1 MHFVLILKRNSHI
14 ILGVNMS
21 KKITEIV
28 DGNTACAE
36 MAYNF
41 TEVAVIYPITPS
53 SPMAELIDQWS
64 TQGKKNIFGN
74 EVLVKQ
80 MQSEGGAAGA
90 LHGLVQTGSLA
101 SSFTSSQGLL
111 LMIPNM
117 YKIAGQCLPA
127 VLHVSARAL
136 ATHALS
142 IFGDHSDVMS
152 TRSTGFCIVC
162 SKDVQECYDMAL
174 FSHIMTL
181 KCSLP
186 FLHFFDGFRTSHEM
200 QKIKTLDINDIKN
213 IFPYKKYFE
222 FKNHALTPTNPLAR
236 GTSQNPDVYFQ
247 NRERANSVYEDVN
260 KYAFETF
267 KDIERISGRHYAP
280 FEYYGAS
287 DAENIIVSMGSSV
300 ATIKEYV
307 EYFASRG
314 EKIGVI
320 NVRLCRP
327 FFDKEFIKILPKT
340 TKKIAVLDRTKES
353 GSVGEPLM
361 LDVVTSLAE
370 NNINIKVFGGRY
382 GLGGKEF
389 DLACVK
395 AVFDNLNS
403 QNSKNHFTVGID
415 DDLTHSSLE
424 LSDFDIT
431 ENCFEMKFYGLGSD
445 GTVSANKNSIKII
458 GEKTNKF
465 VQAFFEYDSK
475 KSGSL
480 TTSHIRIS
488 DAPINRAYKPKRH
501 DLIAIHNFT
510 FVARYDLISSLKDN
524 GIVLLNTK
532 LSENDLAKVLPR
544 EFLDNL
550 KKHKAKLYVI
560 DAQKIANENGL
571 GRKINTIMQ
580 TAFFKI
586 ANIGNF
592 KEIVQEIKDNAKRS
606 YQKKGDDVVLKNYK
620 CIDEAIKNVKE
631 VDYTNFTYSNID
643 TTPAKTDSKFF
654 DNVILPIEKL
664 KGDNL
669 PVSKFNVDGSIST
682 NTSKYLKRGI
692 AINLPKW
699 IKENCIQCGNCTL
712 ACPHSALRSILTKS
726 EQADQTYIDAM
737 AMPGYKFKIQLSP
750 LDCTGCGVCANT
762 CPAIKKALEMVD
774 FDKIEEKEQK
784 NYENS
789 LKVDKYQSIFKKNSA
804 KGLQFFDPYFEF
816 SYACAGC
823 GETPYIKIL
832 TQLFGDK
839 MIVANATGCSSIYGG
854 SYPVCPYAKDKD
866 DHGVAWANSLFED
879 NAEFGY
885 GMALSQRQNQN
896 TLLNVIEKILPKCED
911 ELKPLLNKF
920 LTEKSLSYEEQT
932 KIKTIA
938 TYHLSK
944 NNDSDYKMLLGLC
957 DYLVKKSI
965 WIIGGDGWAY
975 DIGYG
980 GLDHVLNSGENV
992 NVLVLDSEVYSNT
1005 GGQAS
1010 KASPR
1015 GSVEKFSANG
1025 KITQKKDLG
1034 AIFMANKNC
1043 YVASVSL
1050 GADPNQ
1056 TIKALA
1062 EAEAFDGPSIV
1073 ICYAPC
1079 INHGFDMSMSHSHM
1093 KLCVECG
1100 YWNLYRFNPTLE
1112 KPLTLDSGEPTKDYM
1127 EFLNTETRFTSLK
1140 KIDSS
1145 RAEQL
1150 FKQSAHD
1157 AEQRRKFLKDMLK
1170 IQNNDE

>member
-1 MHFVLILKRNSHI
+1 MTISNDKN
-14 ILGVNMS
+14 
-21 KKITEIV
+21 TEIV

-41 TEVAVIYPITPS
+41 TDVAVIYPITPS
-53 SPMAELIDQWS
+53 SPMAELADKWA
-64 TQGKKNIFGN
+64 TQHKKNIFDQ
-74 EVLVKQ
+74 EVLIKQ

-101 SSFTSSQGLL
+101 TSFTSSQGLL

-127 VLHVSARAL
+127 VLHVSARAI

-152 TRSTGFCIVC
+152 TRSTGFCMVC
-162 SKDVQECYDMAL
+162 SSNVQQCYDMTL

-200 QKIKTLDINDIKN
+200 QKINTITKQDIQS
-213 IFPYKKYFE
+213 IFPYDKYFE
-222 FKNHALTPTNPLAR
+222 FKKRALTPTNPIAR

-247 NRERANSVYEDVN
+247 NREVSNNLYKEVE
-260 KYAFETF
+260 KHAFETF
-267 KDIERISGRHYAP
+267 SDIEKITGRKYAP
-280 FEYYGAS
+280 FEYYGAK
-287 DAENIIVSMGSSV
+287 DAKYVVVIMGS
-300 ATIKEYV
+300 AFETIKDYID
-307 EYFASRG
+307 YFVNKG
-314 EKIGVI
+314 QKIGAI
-320 NVRLCRP
+320 NVRLYRP
-327 FFDKEFIKILPKT
+327 FFEEQFIKVLPKT
-340 TKKIAVLDRTKES
+340 TEKIAVLDRTKES
-353 GSVGEPLM
+353 GSLYEPLM
-361 LDVVTSLAE
+361 LDISSAILDSKK
-370 NNINIKVFGGRY
+370 NIQVIGGRY

-389 DLACVK
+389 DMACVN
-395 AVFDNLNS
+395 AIFDNLKSN
-403 QNSKNHFTVGID
+403 NSKNHFTVGID
-415 DDLTHSSLE
+415 DDVSNTSLP
-424 LSDFDIT
+424 LYDFDIA
-431 ENCFEMKFYGLGSD
+431 EDCYELKFYGLGSD

-458 GEKTNKF
+458 GSKTQKN

-480 TTSHIRIS
+480 TTSYIRIS
-488 DAPINRAYKPKRH
+488 DKPIRRAYKPKKH
-501 DLIAIHNFT
+501 DFIAIHNFT
-510 FVARYDLISSLKDN
+510 FISRYDLISSLKDN
-524 GIVLLNTK
+524 GIVLLNTRFDEK
-532 LSENDLAKVLPR
+532 TLPQVLPR
-544 EFLDNL
+544 QFLDNL
-550 KKHKAKLYVI
+550 KKHHAKLYII

-586 ANIGNF
+586 TNIGNF
-592 KEIVQEIKDNAKRS
+592 QQLLDEIKEDARKS
-606 YQKKGDDVVLKNYK
+606 YQHKGDDVVAKNYK
-620 CIDEAIKNVKE
+620 CIDEAIKNVVE
-631 VDYTNFTYSNID
+631 VDYNNFEYSNID
-643 TTPAKTDSKFF
+643 TSPAKTNCKFF
-654 DNVILPIEKL
+654 DEIISKIEKL
-664 KGDNL
+664 EGDNL
-669 PVSKFNVDGSIST
+669 PVSTFNTEGSIPT
-682 NTSKYLKRGI
+682 GTSKYLKRGI

-712 ACPHSALRSILTKS
+712 ACPHGAIRSVLTKD
-726 EQADQTYIDAM
+726 EEADDTFTDAIG
-737 AMPGYKFKIQLSP
+737 MPGYKFKIQLSP
-750 LDCTGCGVCANT
+750 LDCTGCSVCANT
-762 CPAIKKALEMVD
+762 CPAIKKALEMVE
-774 FDKIEEKEQK
+774 FDKIVSKEQK
-784 NYENS
+784 NYE
-789 LKVDKYQSIFKKNSA
+789 KTQKITKYPSIFKKNTA
-804 KGLQFFDPYFEF
+804 KGLQFYDPYFEF

-832 TQLFGDK
+832 TQLFGDH
-839 MIVANATGCSSIYGG
+839 MLVANATGCSSIYGA

-866 DHGVAWANSLFED
+866 GHGVAWANSLFED

-896 TLLNVIEKILPKCED
+896 LLASVIEKVIKDCD
-911 ELKPLLNKF
+911 SNLKQLLNKF
-920 LTEKSLSYEEQT
+920 VENKTLTYEEQAKVKDMLLNLT
-932 KIKTIA
+932 KTTENKD
-938 TYHLSK
+938 YKLLYEL
-944 NNDSDYKMLLGLC
+944 SDYF
-957 DYLVKKSI
+957 VKKSI

-1010 KASPR
+1010 KSSPR
-1015 GSVEKFSANG
+1015 ASVEKFSSNG

-1034 AIFMANKNC
+1034 AIFMTNKNC

-1050 GADPNQ
+1050 GADVNQ
-1056 TIKALA
+1056 TIKALQ

-1079 INHGFDMSMSHSHM
+1079 INHGFDMSKSNEHM
-1093 KLCVECG
+1093 KLCVQSG
-1100 YWNLYRFNPTLE
+1100 YWNLYRFNPNLE
-1112 KPLTLDSGEPTKDYM
+1112 KPLTLDSKEPTKPYI
-1127 EFLNTETRFTSLK
+1127 EFLNSETRYSSLK
-1140 KIDSS
+1140 KVDNN

-1157 AEQRRKFLKDMLK
+1157 AEQRRQHLLDMLK
-1170 IQNNDE
+1170 IQNNNE

>member
-1 MHFVLILKRNSHI
+1 
-14 ILGVNMS
+14 
-21 KKITEIV
+21 
-28 DGNTACAE
+28 
-36 MAYNF
+36 
-41 TEVAVIYPITPS
+41 
-53 SPMAELIDQWS
+53 
-64 TQGKKNIFGN
+64 
-74 EVLVKQ
+74 
-80 MQSEGGAAGA
+80 
-90 LHGLVQTGSLA
+90 
-101 SSFTSSQGLL
+101 
-111 LMIPNM
+111 
-117 YKIAGQCLPA
+117 
-127 VLHVSARAL
+127 
-136 ATHALS
+136 
-142 IFGDHSDVMS
+142 
-152 TRSTGFCIVC
+152 
-162 SKDVQECYDMAL
+162 
-174 FSHIMTL
+174 
-181 KCSLP
+181 
-186 FLHFFDGFRTSHEM
+186 
-200 QKIKTLDINDIKN
+200 
-213 IFPYKKYFE
+213 
-222 FKNHALTPTNPLAR
+222 
-236 GTSQNPDVYFQ
+236 
-247 NRERANSVYEDVN
+247 
-260 KYAFETF
+260 
-267 KDIERISGRHYAP
+267 
-280 FEYYGAS
+280 
-287 DAENIIVSMGSSV
+287 
-300 ATIKEYV
+300 
-307 EYFASRG
+307 
-314 EKIGVI
+314 
-320 NVRLCRP
+320 
-327 FFDKEFIKILPKT
+327 
-340 TKKIAVLDRTKES
+340 
-353 GSVGEPLM
+353 
-361 LDVVTSLAE
+361 
-370 NNINIKVFGGRY
+370 
-382 GLGGKEF
+382 
-389 DLACVK
+389 
-395 AVFDNLNS
+395 
-403 QNSKNHFTVGID
+403 
-415 DDLTHSSLE
+415 
-424 LSDFDIT
+424 
-431 ENCFEMKFYGLGSD
+431 
-445 GTVSANKNSIKII
+445 
-458 GEKTNKF
+458 
-465 VQAFFEYDSK
+465 
-475 KSGSL
+475 
-480 TTSHIRIS
+480 
-488 DAPINRAYKPKRH
+488 
-501 DLIAIHNFT
+501 
-510 FVARYDLISSLKDN
+510 
-524 GIVLLNTK
+524 
-532 LSENDLAKVLPR
+532 
-544 EFLDNL
+544 
-550 KKHKAKLYVI
+550 
-560 DAQKIANENGL
+560 
-571 GRKINTIMQ
+571 MQ

-592 KEIVQEIKDNAKRS
+592 KEIVQEIKDNAKCS

-654 DNVILPIEKL
+654 DDVILPIEKL

-669 PVSKFNVDGSIST
+669 PVSKFNVDGSIPT

-854 SYPVCPYAKDKD
+854 SYPVCPYAKDKKG
-866 DHGVAWANSLFED
+866 HGVAWANSLFED

-885 GMALSQRQNQN
+885 GMALSQRQNQS

-932 KIKTIA
+932 KVKTIA

-992 NVLVLDSEVYSNT
+992 NILVLDSEVYSNT

-1112 KPLTLDSGEPTKDYM
+1112 KPLSLDSGEPTKDYI
-1127 EFLNTETRFTSLK
+1127 EFLNAETRFTSLK

-1157 AEQRRKFLKDMLK
+1157 ADQRRKFLKDMLK
-1170 IQNNDE
+1170 IQNKDE

>member
-1 MHFVLILKRNSHI
+1 
-14 ILGVNMS
+14 MS

-53 SPMAELIDQWS
+53 STMAELIDQWS
-64 TQGKKNIFGN
+64 TQGRKNLFGS

-101 SSFTSSQGLL
+101 TSFTSSQGLL

-117 YKIAGQCLPA
+117 YKIAGQLLPA

-152 TRSTGFCIVC
+152 TRSTGFCMVC
-162 SKDVQECYDMAL
+162 SNSVQECYDMAL
-174 FSHIMTL
+174 FSHIMTI

-200 QKIKTLDINDIKN
+200 QKIELINQKDIKS
-213 IFPYKKYFE
+213 IFPYKQYFE
-222 FKNHALTPTNPLAR
+222 FKKRALSPSNPIAR
-236 GTSQNPDVYFQ
+236 GTAQNPDVYFQ
-247 NRERANSVYEDVN
+247 NRERANKLYDEV
-260 KYAFETF
+260 KQKALITF
-267 KDIERISGRHYAP
+267 SEIEKISNRHYAP
-280 FEYYGAS
+280 FEYFGAK
-287 DAENIIVSMGSSV
+287 DAEHIIVSMGSSV
-300 ATIKEYV
+300 STIKEYV
-307 EYFASRG
+307 NYFVSRG
-314 EKIGVI
+314 EKIGLV
-320 NVRLCRP
+320 NVRLYRP
-327 FFDKEFIKILPKT
+327 FFADLFTEILPKS

-353 GSVGEPLM
+353 GSIGEPLM
-361 LDVVTSLAE
+361 LDIATSLSE
-370 NNINIKVFGGRY
+370 YNKNIQVVGGRY

-389 DLACVK
+389 DLSCVK
-395 AVFDNLNS
+395 AVFENLKSN
-403 QNSKNHFTVGID
+403 NSKNHFTVGID
-415 DDLTHSSLE
+415 DNVSNTSLE
-424 LSDFDIT
+424 LSDFDIN

-445 GTVSANKNSIKII
+445 GTISANKNSIKII
-458 GEKTNKF
+458 GEKTNKY

-480 TTSHIRIS
+480 TTSHIRVS
-488 DAPINRAYKPKRH
+488 ELPILRSYKPKKH
-501 DLIAIHNFT
+501 DFIAIHNFT
-510 FVARYDLISSLKDN
+510 FIARYDLISSLKD
-524 GIVLLNTK
+524 GGTVLLNTRFK
-532 LSENDLAKVLPR
+532 SNELSQVLPR
-544 EFLDNL
+544 EFLDKL
-550 KKHKAKLYVI
+550 KKHNAKLYII
-560 DAQKIANENGL
+560 DAQKIANKNGL

-586 ANIGNF
+586 ANLGNF
-592 KEIVQEIKDNAKRS
+592 DEILQEIKDNAKRS

-620 CIDEAIKNVKE
+620 CIDEAIKNVEE
-631 VDYTNFTYSNID
+631 VNYKNFKYSNID
-643 TTPAKTDSKFF
+643 TIKAKTENEFF
-654 DNVILPIEKL
+654 NDVIQPIEKL
-664 KGDNL
+664 QGDSL
-669 PVSKFNVDGSIST
+669 PVSKFSIDGSIPT

-762 CPAIKKALEMVD
+762 CPALKKALEMVD
-774 FDKIEEKEQK
+774 FDKIQEKEQE
-784 NYENS
+784 NY
-789 LKVDKYQSIFKKNSA
+789 LKSQNIDKYQSIFKKKST

-832 TQLFGDK
+832 TQLFGDH
-839 MIVANATGCSSIYGG
+839 MIIANATGCSSIYGG
-854 SYPVCPYAKDKD
+854 SYPVCPYSKDKD
-866 DHGVAWANSLFED
+866 GHGVAWANSLFED

-885 GMALSQRQNQN
+885 GMALSQRQNQI
-896 TLLNVIEKILPKCED
+896 TLEKVIKNILPKCDD
-911 ELKPLLNKF
+911 ELNYYLNKF
-920 LTEKSLSYEEQT
+920 LSEKTLNYKEQSIVRNFAKKYLS
-932 KIKTIA
+932 KIK
-938 TYHLSK
+938 
-944 NNDSDYKMLLGLC
+944 DEDYNMLLGLS

-992 NVLVLDSEVYSNT
+992 NILVLDSEVYSNT

-1010 KASPR
+1010 KSSPR

-1025 KITQKKDLG
+1025 KITKKKDLG
-1034 AIFMANKNC
+1034 AIFMTNKNC

-1050 GADPNQ
+1050 GADANQ
-1056 TIKALA
+1056 TIKALS

-1079 INHGFDMSMSHSHM
+1079 INHGFDMSMSNNHM
-1093 KLCVECG
+1093 KLCVESG
-1100 YWNLYRFNPTLE
+1100 YWNLYRYNPNLE
-1112 KPLTLDSGEPTKDYM
+1112 KPLSIDSGEPTKSYM
-1127 EFLNTETRFTSLK
+1127 DFLNTETRFASLK
-1140 KIDSS
+1140 KIDET
-1145 RAEQL
+1145 RANEL
-1150 FKQSAHD
+1150 FAQSAHD
-1157 AEQRRKFLKDMLK
+1157 AKQRRQFLKDMLK
-1170 IQNNDE
+1170 IQNQNE

>member
-1 MHFVLILKRNSHI
+1 
-14 ILGVNMS
+14 MS
-21 KKITEIV
+21 NKNTKIV
-28 DGNTACAE
+28 DGNTACAD

-41 TEVAVIYPITPS
+41 TDVAVIYPITPS
-53 SPMAELIDQWS
+53 STMAELVDQWS
-64 TQGKKNIFGN
+64 SNGRQNIFGQ

-80 MQSEGGAAGA
+80 MQSEGGAAAA

-101 SSFTSSQGLL
+101 TSFTSSQGLL

-142 IFGDHSDVMS
+142 IFGDHSDVMA
-152 TRSTGFCIVC
+152 TRSTGFCMVC

-200 QKIKTLDINDIKN
+200 QKIETITLEDIKS
-213 IFPYKKYFE
+213 IFPYKEYFE
-222 FKNHALTPTNPLAR
+222 FKKSALTPLSPIAR

-247 NRERANSVYEDVN
+247 NRERSNLLYRDVEEHAKQTFSDIEKITKRHYE
-260 KYAFETF
+260 AFEYVGA
-267 KDIERISGRHYAP
+267 KDAKYVV
-280 FEYYGAS
+280 
-287 DAENIIVSMGSSV
+287 VSMGSSSS
-300 ATIKEYV
+300 TIKEYV
-307 EYFASRG
+307 EYFVSKG
-314 EKIGVI
+314 EEIGAI
-320 NVRLCRP
+320 NVRMYRP
-327 FFDKEFIKILPKT
+327 FFDKQFIAKLPKT
-340 TKKIAVLDRTKES
+340 VEKIAVLDRTKEC

-361 LDVVTSLAE
+361 LDVVSA
-370 NNINIKVFGGRY
+370 INQNSVNCKVCGGRY

-389 DLACVK
+389 DISCVS
-395 AVFDNLNS
+395 AVFENLK
-403 QNSKNHFTVGID
+403 QKDSKNHFTVGID
-415 DDLTHSSLE
+415 DDVSHTSLRLTE
-424 LSDFDIT
+424 FDIN
-431 ENCFEMKFYGLGSD
+431 EKCYELKFYGLGSD

-458 GEKTNKF
+458 GEKTNKY

-480 TTSHIRIS
+480 TTSYLRIS
-488 DAPINRAYKPKRH
+488 DHPISRAYKPKKH
-501 DLIAIHNFT
+501 DFIAIHSFT
-510 FVARYDLISSLKDN
+510 FLARYDLISSLKDN

-532 LSENDLAKVLPR
+532 LYGDELAKMLPR

-550 KKHKAKLYVI
+550 KKHKAKLFIV

-592 KEIVQEIKDNAKRS
+592 DEIVAEIKDTAKRS
-606 YQKKGDDVVLKNYK
+606 YQKKGDDVVAKNFK
-620 CIDEAIKNVKE
+620 CIDEAIKNVTE
-631 VDYTNFTYSNID
+631 VDYTKFNYSNID
-643 TTPAKTDSKFF
+643 TTTAKTDSKFF
-654 DNVILPIEKL
+654 DEVILPTEKL
-664 KGDNL
+664 EGDKL
-669 PVSKFNVDGSIST
+669 PVSKFNTSGSIPT

-712 ACPHSALRSILTKS
+712 SCPHSAIRSILTKQD
-726 EQADQTYIDAM
+726 EADETYVDAM
-737 AMPGYKFKIQLSP
+737 GMPGYKFKIQLSP

-762 CPAIKKALEMVD
+762 CPAIKKALEMVE
-774 FDKIEEKEQK
+774 FDKIQQNEQK

-789 LKVDKYQSIFKKNSA
+789 LKVHRYPSIFNKQMA

-832 TQLFGDK
+832 TQLFGDH

-854 SYPVCPYAKDKD
+854 SYPVCPYAKDSNG
-866 DHGVAWANSLFED
+866 HGVAWANSLFED

-896 TLLNVIEKILPKCED
+896 TLEKVIDKIIPKCESD
-911 ELKPLLNKF
+911 LAELLTKF
-920 LTEKSLSYEEQT
+920 KKEKSLTYDEQ
-932 KIKTIA
+932 KKVKTIV
-938 TYHLSK
+938 TYYLSK
-944 NNDSDYKMLLGLC
+944 QNDIDYEMLLNLS

-1010 KASPR
+1010 KSSPR
-1015 GSVEKFSANG
+1015 ASVEKFSANG

-1050 GADPNQ
+1050 GADVNQ
-1056 TIKALA
+1056 TIKALS
-1062 EAEAFDGPSIV
+1062 EAEAYDGPSIV

-1079 INHGFDMSMSHSHM
+1079 INHGFDMSQSNKHM

-1100 YWNLYRFNPTLE
+1100 YWNLYRFNTSHD
-1112 KPLTLDSGEPTKDYM
+1112 KPLIVDSAKPTKNYI

-1140 KIDSS
+1140 KVDEK
-1145 RAEQL
+1145 RAEML
-1150 FKQSAHD
+1150 FNQSAHD
-1157 AEQRRKFLKDMLK
+1157 ADERRKLLENMLK
-1170 IQNNDE
+1170 IQEDE

>member
-1 MHFVLILKRNSHI
+1 
-14 ILGVNMS
+14 MS
-21 KKITEIV
+21 KKINEIV

-41 TEVAVIYPITPS
+41 TEVAIIYPITPS

-174 FSHIMTL
+174 FSHIMAL

-200 QKIKTLDINDIKN
+200 QKIETLDINDIKS

-222 FKNHALTPTNPLAR
+222 FKNNALTPTNPISR

-247 NRERANSVYEDVN
+247 NRERANSVYKDVN

-287 DAENIIVSMGSSV
+287 NAENIIVSMGSSV

-320 NVRLCRP
+320 NVRLYRP

-361 LDVVTSLAE
+361 LDVITSLAE
-370 NNINIKVFGGRY
+370 NNIIIKVFGGRY

-403 QNSKNHFTVGID
+403 QKTKNHFTVGID

-431 ENCFEMKFYGLGSD
+431 ENCYEMKFYGLGSD

-465 VQAFFEYDSK
+465 IQAFFEYDSK

-532 LSENDLAKVLPR
+532 LSESDLAKVLPR

-550 KKHKAKLYVI
+550 KKHNAKLYVI

-586 ANIGNF
+586 SNIGNF

-606 YQKKGDDVVLKNYK
+606 YQKKGDDVVLKNYR

-631 VDYTNFTYSNID
+631 IDYTNFTYSNID
-643 TTPAKTDSKFF
+643 TTPAKTDSNFF
-654 DNVILPIEKL
+654 DDVILPIEKL

-669 PVSKFNVDGSIST
+669 PVSKFNIDGSIPT

-699 IKENCIQCGNCTL
+699 IKENCIQCGNCTI

-726 EQADQTYIDAM
+726 EQADQTYIDAI

-774 FDKIEEKEQK
+774 FDKIEEKEQN

-789 LKVDKYQSIFKKNSA
+789 LKVDKYQSIFKKNST

-854 SYPVCPYAKDKD
+854 SYPVCPYAKDKNG
-866 DHGVAWANSLFED
+866 HGVAWANSLFED

-896 TLLNVIEKILPKCED
+896 MLIKIIKKILPKCED
-911 ELKPLLNKF
+911 ELKPILNKF

-932 KIKTIA
+932 KVKTIA
-938 TYHLSK
+938 TYHLSR
-944 NNDSDYKMLLGLC
+944 NNDSDYEMLLGLC

-992 NVLVLDSEVYSNT
+992 NILVLDSEVYSNT

-1034 AIFMANKNC
+1034 AIFMVNRNC

-1050 GADPNQ
+1050 GADANQ

-1112 KPLTLDSGEPTKDYM
+1112 KPLSLDSAEPTKDYM

-1157 AEQRRKFLKDMLK
+1157 AEHRREFLKDMLK
-1170 IQNNDE
+1170 IQNKDE

>member
-1 MHFVLILKRNSHI
+1 
-14 ILGVNMS
+14 MS
-21 KKITEIV
+21 KKINEIV

-41 TEVAVIYPITPS
+41 TEVAIIYPITPS

-111 LMIPNM
+111 LMITNM

-174 FSHIMTL
+174 FSHIMAL

-200 QKIKTLDINDIKN
+200 QKIETLDINDIKS

-222 FKNHALTPTNPLAR
+222 FKNNALTPTNPISR

-247 NRERANSVYEDVN
+247 NRERANSVYKDVN

-287 DAENIIVSMGSSV
+287 NAENIIVSMGSSV

-320 NVRLCRP
+320 NVRLYRP

-361 LDVVTSLAE
+361 LDVITSLAE
-370 NNINIKVFGGRY
+370 NNIIIKVFGGRY

-403 QNSKNHFTVGID
+403 QKTKNHFTVGID

-431 ENCFEMKFYGLGSD
+431 ENCYEMKFYGLGSD

-465 VQAFFEYDSK
+465 IQAFFEYDSK

-532 LSENDLAKVLPR
+532 LSESDLAKVLPR

-550 KKHKAKLYVI
+550 KKHNAKLYVI

-586 ANIGNF
+586 SNIGNF

-606 YQKKGDDVVLKNYK
+606 YQKKGDDVVLKNYR

-631 VDYTNFTYSNID
+631 IDYTNFTYSNID
-643 TTPAKTDSKFF
+643 TTPAKTDSNFF
-654 DNVILPIEKL
+654 DDVILPIEKL

-669 PVSKFNVDGSIST
+669 PVSKFNIDGSIPT

-699 IKENCIQCGNCTL
+699 IKENCIQCGNCTI

-726 EQADQTYIDAM
+726 EQADQTYIDAI

-774 FDKIEEKEQK
+774 FDKIEEKEQN

-789 LKVDKYQSIFKKNSA
+789 LKVDKYQSIFKKNST

-854 SYPVCPYAKDKD
+854 SYPVCPYAKDKNG
-866 DHGVAWANSLFED
+866 HGVAWANSLFED

-896 TLLNVIEKILPKCED
+896 MLIKIIKKILPKCED
-911 ELKPLLNKF
+911 ELKPILNKF

-932 KIKTIA
+932 KVKTIA
-938 TYHLSK
+938 TYHLSR
-944 NNDSDYKMLLGLC
+944 NNDSDYEMLLGLC

-992 NVLVLDSEVYSNT
+992 NILVLDSEVYSNT

-1034 AIFMANKNC
+1034 AIFMVNRNC

-1050 GADPNQ
+1050 GADANQ

-1112 KPLTLDSGEPTKDYM
+1112 KPLSLDSAEPTKDYM

-1157 AEQRRKFLKDMLK
+1157 AEHRREFLKDMLK
-1170 IQNNDE
+1170 IQNKDE